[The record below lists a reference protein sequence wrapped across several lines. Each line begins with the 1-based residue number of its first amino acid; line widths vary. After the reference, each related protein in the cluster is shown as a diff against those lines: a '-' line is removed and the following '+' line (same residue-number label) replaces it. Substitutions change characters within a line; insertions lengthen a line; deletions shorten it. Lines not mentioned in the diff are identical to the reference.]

1 MTPEILELQN
11 ELDDERV
18 KLAVAHSTYQLAE
31 IACDRARTAVTQQ
44 EHLVTKLKI
53 ELQALL
59 DSLEADEDED
69 DPALTEEVEDEDAVL

>member
-31 IACDRARTAVTQQ
+31 IACDRARSAMTQQ
-44 EHLVTKLKI
+44 DQLVTKLKI
-53 ELQALL
+53 EIQTL
-59 DSLEADEDED
+59 LEALETEDDDEQEEEDE
-69 DPALTEEVEDEDAVL
+69 PEEDEDAVL

>member
-18 KLAVAHSTYQLAE
+18 KLAVAHSTHQLAE
-31 IACDRARTAVTQQ
+31 IACDRARAAVTQQ
-44 EHLVTKLKI
+44 DHLVTKLKI

-59 DSLEADEDED
+59 DSLEAEPDD
-69 DPALTEEVEDEDAVL
+69 DPALTDEVEDEDAVL